1 MQKRLNNFSLG
12 FTLIELLLVIAILG
26 ILSVVIFV
34 LLNPGERQA
43 QARDAGRISAV
54 VQLGH
59 AVEGYYSSRKGIY
72 PDIDGWGDDLIETG
86 EVSSFPSGIEYVL
99 LDSTDVCGTSIQ
111 PGDNPTYCYD
121 LSSEYGAIVFARA
134 EAGNA
139 NDRCVFPERAYF
151 VYSTADGRG
160 GTICSEGDPS
170 PWAPGTMDYAN

>member
-1 MQKRLNNFSLG
+1 MRKEKNQFVLG

-59 AVEGYYSSRKGIY
+59 AVEGYYSSRKGTY
-72 PDIDGWGDDLIETG
+72 PDPLGWAHDLTETG
-86 EVSSFPSGIEYVL
+86 EISSFPSGIEYL
-99 LDSTDVCGTSIQ
+99 LPLTDHCETFAQ
-111 PGDNPTYCYD
+111 PGLETYCYN

-139 NDRCVFPERAYF
+139 NDRCVPPERAYF
-151 VYSTADGRG
+151 IYSTADGRG
-160 GTICSEGDPS
+160 GTICSDGDPS
-170 PWAPGTMDYAN
+170 PWAPGTMVYAN